1 MVNVVVFV
9 FLITALILILQKKIA
24 LPGSISLL
32 ATVFILNAFG
42 IHPIDISSEGF
53 DSLLFVLLP
62 VLIAIDVLALRLDDL
77 KKHSLSLFY
86 SAVIAVALSVFAG
99 VFLNKVILPDVDL
112 TIPALIALFCM
123 CMATDPISVSAVF
136 SNFKIP
142 HTLKVLTEG
151 ESLFNDATALILF
164 GLAITFMGTTHAS
177 LSEVTIHAVMVVVG
191 AIMIG
196 LATGFVGL
204 FLLRQTDDSMVETA
218 IMLGT
223 IFGSFAAAEYFHWS
237 GILAIIVATVTANHT
252 ITKRI
257 EKDEWVIKDSEL
269 RNDDAS
275 KATLKA
281 SIVDKQNHTLM
292 LQYIK
297 YTAVLATTVLF
308 LSMGELVQWNL
319 LIEHWKTILTVF
331 AATTLIRF
339 VMMAKF
345 AFVSNF
351 VPYMHQISTH
361 WWSILALA
369 GVKGGLSL
377 LMLHMMPKDFEH
389 LELFESIVVGHILLS
404 TFIFPFLIMAVMK
417 RFAARFNEEY
427 KADPAHH

>member
-1 MVNVVVFV
+1 MVNIVVFV
-9 FLITALILILQKKIA
+9 FLITALILVLQKKLS

-32 ATVFILNAFG
+32 AIVFALNAFG
-42 IHPIDISSEGF
+42 IHVIDISSDGF

-77 KKHSLSLFY
+77 KRHWLSLFY
-86 SAVIAVALSVFAG
+86 SAVIAVTLSVFAG
-99 VFLNKVILPDVDL
+99 VFLDSVILPDVNL
-112 TIPALIALFCM
+112 TVPALIALMCM

-164 GLAITFMGTTHAS
+164 GLALTFLGTTSASMGEVTTHA
-177 LSEVTIHAVMVVVG
+177 IMVVVG
-191 AIMIG
+191 AIVIG
-196 LATGFVGL
+196 LVTGFVGL
-204 FLLRQTDDSMVETA
+204 FLLRQTDDSMIETA

-237 GILAIIVATVTANHT
+237 GILSIIVATVTANHT

-257 EKDEWVIKDSEL
+257 EKDERLIKDNED
-269 RNDDAS
+269 RDDKLS
-275 KATLKA
+275 KRLLKD

-292 LQYIK
+292 VQYIK

-308 LSMGELVQWNL
+308 LSMGELVKWSL

-351 VPYMHQISTH
+351 VPYMHRVSIH
-361 WWSILALA
+361 WWSVLALA

-377 LMLHMMPKDFEH
+377 LMLHMIPKDFEH
-389 LELFESIVVGHILLS
+389 LELFEAIVVGHILLS

-417 RFAARFNEEY
+417 GFSRRFSEEY

>member
-9 FLITALILILQKKIA
+9 FLITALILVLQKKLA

-32 ATVFILNAFG
+32 ATVFILNAFD
-42 IHPIDISSEGF
+42 IHVIDISSDGF
-53 DSLLFVLLP
+53 DSLLYVLLP
-62 VLIAIDVLALRLDDL
+62 VLIAIDVLALRLKDL
-77 KKHSLSLFY
+77 QTHAASLFY
-86 SAVIAVALSVFAG
+86 SAVIAVTLSIFAG
-99 VFLNKVILPDVDL
+99 VLLDSFILPDVNL
-112 TIPALIALFCM
+112 SIPALIALMCM

-164 GLAITFMGTTHAS
+164 GIALAFIGTTTTS
-177 LSEVTIHAVMVVVG
+177 MTVITIYSIAVVG
-191 AIMIG
+191 GAVLIG
-196 LATGFVGL
+196 LATGFIGL
-204 FLLRQTDDSMVETA
+204 FLLKQTDDIMIETA

-223 IFGSFAAAEYFHWS
+223 IFGSFALAEHFHWS
-237 GILAIIVATVTANHT
+237 GILAIIVATVTANNE
-252 ITKRI
+252 ITSRI
-257 EKDEWVIKDSEL
+257 EDDDYLIKKNESQNDEKSKSEL
-269 RNDDAS
+269 KS
-275 KATLKA
+275 
-281 SIVDKQNHTLM
+281 SIVDKQNHILM
-292 LQYIK
+292 VQYIK

-308 LSMGELVQWNL
+308 LSMGELVKWDL
-319 LIEHWKTILTVF
+319 LLEHWKTILAVF
-331 AATTLIRF
+331 VATTLIRF

-345 AFVSNF
+345 AFVSKF
-351 VPYMHQISTH
+351 VPYMHKISLH

-377 LMLHMMPKDFEH
+377 LMLHMMPKSFEH
-389 LELFESIVVGHILLS
+389 LELFEAIVVGHILLS

-417 RFAARFNEEY
+417 TFSKTFNEEY